1 MDKDTLT
8 AKLVLLNDSK
18 KITVAKIAKHVGV
31 ASTNV
36 SLWLTGAHVIPD
48 KHVEK
53 LSKLLYLNRGK
64 MVWLNRD
71 YHNKRA
77 HYR

>member
-8 AKLVLLNDSK
+8 AKLILLNDSK
-18 KITVAKIAKHVGV
+18 KITVAKIAKSVGL
-31 ASTNV
+31 AQANV
-36 SLWLTGAHVIPD
+36 SQWLTGAIVIPD
-48 KHVEK
+48 KHVPQ
-53 LSKLLYLNRGK
+53 LSKLLYVNRGK

-71 YHNKRA
+71 YHSKRA